1 MEAAEANFNLMI
13 SFDDE
18 TMGKYRLLWYE
29 KKNIY
34 IPVHG

>member
-18 TMGKYRLLWYE
+18 IMGKYRLLWYE
-29 KKNIY
+29 KKKKY
-34 IPVHG
+34 IVI